1 MKKVI
6 VAFTGLIALLIA
18 GILVIMFVPTLAS
31 SDENDP
37 IAGIRAA
44 SMNALID
51 VSGLKSK
58 AASALHDNLDTIS
71 AATGLSEADCAQ
83 IVYSLDVQN
92 WEAAVLP
99 NSAVELGSI
108 SGSYAGFDGTLTYY
122 DDPEYVTVDAY
133 GQTVTMKIPESA
145 QTYLPY
151 LQLAEEYLDQAA

>member
-18 GILVIMFVPTLAS
+18 GIIVIMFVPSIAT

-37 IAGIRAA
+37 IAGIKAA

-51 VSGLKSK
+51 VSGLKDK
-58 AASALHDNLDTIS
+58 AANALHDNLDSIS

-83 IVYSLDVQN
+83 IVYSLDIQN

-99 NSAVELGSI
+99 NAAEEAGSL
-108 SGSYAGFDGTLTYY
+108 SGSYAGIDGTITYY
-122 DDPEYVTVDAY
+122 DDPEYITVNAY
-133 GQTVTMKIPESA
+133 GQNVTMRTPESA
-145 QTYLPY
+145 QAYLPY
-151 LQLAEEYLDQAA
+151 LQYADQYLDQAA

>member
-99 NSAVELGSI
+99 NSAEELGSI

>member
-6 VAFTGLIALLIA
+6 IAFTGLIALLIA
-18 GILVIMFVPTLAS
+18 GILVIVFVPSIAS

-37 IAGIRAA
+37 IAGMRAA

-51 VSGLKSK
+51 MSGVKDK
-58 AASALHDNLDTIS
+58 AASALHDNLDSLS

-99 NSAVELGSI
+99 NSAEEIGSI
-108 SGSYAGFDGTLTYY
+108 SGDYAGIEGTITYY
-122 DDPEYVTVDAY
+122 DDPEYITVNAY
-133 GQTVTMKIPESA
+133 GQNVTLRIPESA
-145 QTYLPY
+145 QAYMPY
-151 LQLAEEYLDQAA
+151 LQLAEQYAGQAA